1 MKTNKDVECK
11 IGLTIAEE
19 EETGESSPSKTTE
32 EKYMKQSSRTFS
44 MDILSPTLK
53 KGTARKSLGE
63 ESMYNEEI
71 LAKVMKEIQYE
82 DATIKDFS
90 PDLEVFSY
98 IQAFVSFSV
107 HTISLLFGTP
117 FSLIILMPLLGY
129 SVCLKRMFYVPLKV
143 FVSTR
148 VGHNV
153 VCHSYGYPAVIWAL
167 LFKKNILESYG
178 WIYI

>member
-1 MKTNKDVECK
+1 
-11 IGLTIAEE
+11 
-19 EETGESSPSKTTE
+19 
-32 EKYMKQSSRTFS
+32 

-98 IQAFVSFSV
+98 IQAFVSFCV

-167 LFKKNILESYG
+167 LFKKKYSGIVWMDMYLVAFPISMYL
-178 WIYI
+178 IYITLKYGLMPKKVFKQMFDRYPNEDE